1 MASSVHERA
10 KEIREGRKKESRSEN
25 RPTKSLELNYRILSE
40 RPWEPALISVD
51 ISRSTDHSRDST
63 QQGERKMSASC

>member
-1 MASSVHERA
+1 MASTVHERA
-10 KEIREGRKKESRSEN
+10 KEIGVEEGVFRSEN

-40 RPWEPALISVD
+40 RPWKPALISVD
-51 ISRSTDHSRDST
+51 MSRGTDHSRDSA